1 MKVFKGKYG
10 WSTSA
15 HSKNV
20 MGEQVKCYMDVNFR
34 KDEEP
39 MVDAIEGKLIFRQ
52 DDGSERECFLSS
64 YEKKI
69 GNEKVV
75 IPKIVML
82 SKIDKP
88 RKKMDEPSSVQTV
101 LSDGKKDI
109 LGHTE
114 DVVIDTEELPFY

>member
-1 MKVFKGKYG
+1 MKIFKSKYG

-20 MGEQVKCYMDVNFR
+20 MGEQVKCYIDVNFR

-52 DDGSERECFLSS
+52 DDGSERECFMSS

-69 GNEKVV
+69 GNEKVTL
-75 IPKIVML
+75 PKIVML

-88 RKKMDEPSSVQTV
+88 RKKMDEPSSVQMI

-114 DVVIDTEELPFY
+114 NVTIETEELPFY